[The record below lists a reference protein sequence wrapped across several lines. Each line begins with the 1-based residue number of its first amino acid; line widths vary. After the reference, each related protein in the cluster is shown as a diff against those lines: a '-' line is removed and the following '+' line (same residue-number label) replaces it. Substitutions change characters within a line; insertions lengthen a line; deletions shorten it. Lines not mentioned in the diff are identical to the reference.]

1 MDKANERIRE
11 AFIETSKIFISNNCA
26 YLKKC
31 KKQSMYL
38 YKLSSL
44 KDYQIAVSFELPKCI
59 LLAKFKAY
67 FHSQGNPMPPCLTF
81 KQQQVKFR

>member
-1 MDKANERIRE
+1 MSITAALFEKKQCNIIMDKANERIRE

-38 YKLSSL
+38 
-44 KDYQIAVSFELPKCI
+44 
-59 LLAKFKAY
+59 
-67 FHSQGNPMPPCLTF
+67 
-81 KQQQVKFR
+81 